1 MGVLMNPAARRIA
14 AALLLVAL
22 AAACSQQPADRTT
35 TTTSGAAVPAGDNV
49 PDVLA
54 TIGDEPVTMEDVRL
68 VAGDELAKI
77 EASYRKARTALVE
90 SALQRILRER
100 VVMAEAQRQ
109 GKTLDQLALEEAGG
123 SFEPND
129 LEITAWYE
137 DNQGRVGGRSLDQV
151 RPQIADLLRNQHR
164 EDALEKLET
173 RLNAERGVK
182 VMLEPYR
189 LTFDNTGAPT
199 KGSADAK
206 VTVVEFS
213 DFQCPFCQRFVPT
226 LKQIEEQY
234 GDRVQ
239 IVYRQYPTTSI
250 HPNAFK
256 AAEASLCA
264 HEQGK
269 FWEMHDLM
277 FQEQDQLAVRDLK
290 VKAGRLGLNQAE
302 FDRCLDSGRHT
313 EQVQNDLA
321 EGARTG
327 MTGTP
332 AVFVNGVE
340 LPGGA
345 VPFQTVA
352 RAIDRELAR

>member
-1 MGVLMNPAARRIA
+1 MGVSMIPAGRIA
-14 AALLLVAL
+14 AALAL
-22 AAACSQQPADRTT
+22 ATFAMGCSQEPVDRTT
-35 TTTSGAAVPAGDNV
+35 TASAGAAVPAGNNV

-54 TIGDEPVTMEDVRL
+54 TIGGEPVTMNDVE
-68 VAGDELAKI
+68 VIAGDELAKI
-77 EASYRKARTALVE
+77 EGSYRKARTAVIE

-100 VVMAEAQRQ
+100 VVMAEAERQ

-129 LEITAWYE
+129 LELTAWYE
-137 DNQGRVGGRSLDQV
+137 DNRSRVGGRSLEQV
-151 RPQIADLLRNQHR
+151 RPQINNLLRTERR
-164 EDALEKLET
+164 EEALEKLEA
-173 RLNAERGVK
+173 RLNAERDVK

-189 LTFDNTGAPT
+189 HTFDNTGAPT
-199 KGSADAK
+199 RGSDDAK

-226 LKQIEEQY
+226 LKQIEQEY
-234 GDRVQ
+234 GDKVQ
-239 IVYRQYPTTSI
+239 IVYRQYPITSI

-264 HEQGK
+264 NEQGK

-277 FQEQDQLAVRDLK
+277 FEEQDQLAVRDLK
-290 VKAGRLGLNQAE
+290 AKAGRLGLKQAD
-302 FDRCLDSGRHT
+302 FDKCLDSGRYT